1 MGLQTMPNRFR
12 AYSGEPWKSRGVR
25 LMPVD
30 KFCVCYIVN
39 HDDLE
44 VYIARVMYG
53 GRNIDEQLHKWA
65 K

>member
-1 MGLQTMPNRFR
+1 
-12 AYSGEPWKSRGVR
+12 
-25 LMPVD
+25 VD